1 MAYTYDQAR
10 PLLTVENIILSY
22 ENKQIKALL
31 IQRKHD
37 PFKGEWAL
45 PGGPVAINESLEEAA
60 SRHLSDQ
67 SGIDDAYIEQFHTFG
82 AVDRDPRGRSVSVTY
97 YALIN
102 SDDMALDPGAEAL
115 SAAWFNI
122 YELPELAFDH
132 AEILE
137 FAINRLKEKLKYESI
152 GFNLLPRDF
161 TLSDLQRLIETI
173 TGKSLDKRNF
183 RKKILG
189 LNILKESMVI
199 KSKNNKPL
207 ATLYHFDWEEFEK
220 MKSESSKLT
229 LF

>member
-1 MAYTYDQAR
+1 
-10 PLLTVENIILSY
+10 
-22 ENKQIKALL
+22 
-31 IQRKHD
+31 
-37 PFKGEWAL
+37 
-45 PGGPVAINESLEEAA
+45 
-60 SRHLSDQ
+60 
-67 SGIDDAYIEQFHTFG
+67 
-82 AVDRDPRGRSVSVTY
+82 
-97 YALIN
+97 
-102 SDDMALDPGAEAL
+102 MALDPGAEAL

-161 TLSDLQRLIETI
+161 TLSDLQRLIETL

-220 MKSESSKLT
+220 MKGESSKLT

>member
-60 SRHLSDQ
+60 NRHLSDQ
-67 SGIDDAYIEQFHTFG
+67 SGIDDAYIEQFYTFG

>member
-10 PLLTVENIILSY
+10 PLLTVDNIILSY
-22 ENKQIKALL
+22 EDKQIKVLL
-31 IQRKHD
+31 IQRKHA

-45 PGGPVAINESLEEAA
+45 PGGAVSINESLEEAA
-60 SRHLSDQ
+60 QRHLRDQ
-67 SGIDDAYIEQFHTFG
+67 SGIEDAYIEQFYTFG

-102 SDDMALDPGAEAL
+102 SNDMTLDPGREAL

-137 FAINRLKEKLKYESI
+137 FAIDRLKEKLKYESI

-173 TGKSLDKRNF
+173 TGRALDKRNF

-189 LNILKESMVI
+189 LNILKESKVI

-207 ATLYHFDWEEFEK
+207 ATLYHFEWEEFK
-220 MKSESSKLT
+220 KVKSESSKLT

>member
-22 ENKQIKALL
+22 ESKQIKALL

-45 PGGPVAINESLEEAA
+45 PGGPVAIDESLEEAA
-60 SRHLSDQ
+60 GRHLRAQ
-67 SGIDDAYIEQFHTFG
+67 SGIEDAYIEQFHTFG

-102 SDDMALDPGAEAL
+102 SDDMALDPGPEAL

-137 FAINRLKEKLKYESI
+137 FAIHRLKEKLKYESI

>member
-10 PLLTVENIILSY
+10 PLLTVDNIILSY
-22 ENKQIKALL
+22 EDKQIKVLL

-45 PGGPVAINESLEEAA
+45 PGGPVSINESLEEAA
-60 SRHLSDQ
+60 QRHLKDQ
-67 SGIDDAYIEQFHTFG
+67 SGIEDAYIEQFYTFG

-102 SDDMALDPGAEAL
+102 SNDMTLDPGREAL

-137 FAINRLKEKLKYESI
+137 FAINRLREKLKYESI

-173 TGKSLDKRNF
+173 TGKALDKRNF

-207 ATLYHFDWEEFEK
+207 ATLYHFEWEEFKK
-220 MKSESSKLT
+220 MKSEGSKLT

>member
-1 MAYTYDQAR
+1 MAYTYEEAR

-31 IQRKHD
+31 IQRKD
-37 PFKGEWAL
+37 EPFRGEWAL

-60 SRHLSDQ
+60 ARHLSSQ
-67 SGIDDAYIEQFHTFG
+67 SGIDDAYIEQFYTFG
-82 AVDRDPRGRSVSVTY
+82 AVDRDPRGRSVGVTY

-161 TLSDLQRLIETI
+161 TLSDLQRLIETL

-220 MKSESSKLT
+220 MKGESSKLT

>member
-1 MAYTYDQAR
+1 MRID
-10 PLLTVENIILSY
+10 
-22 ENKQIKALL
+22 
-31 IQRKHD
+31 
-37 PFKGEWAL
+37 
-45 PGGPVAINESLEEAA
+45 ESLEEAA
-60 SRHLSDQ
+60 QRHLKNQ
-67 SGIDDAYIEQFHTFG
+67 SGIDKAYIEQFHTFG

-102 SDDMALDPGAEAL
+102 SSDLALNPGADAQ

-122 YELPELAFDH
+122 HDLGELAFDH

-137 FAINRLKEKLKYESI
+137 FAYDRLKEKLKYESI

-173 TGKSLDKRNF
+173 TGRTLDKRNF
-183 RKKILG
+183 RKKILS

-199 KSKNNKPL
+199 KSKKNKPL
-207 ATLYHFDWEEFEK
+207 ATLYQFDWEEFEK
-220 MKSESSKLT
+220 MKSESNKLT